1 MFMDIGIDLG
11 TANIIMTTNKKGV
24 VINEPSVIAYN
35 KRTERV
41 VAVGT
46 EAYRMEGRA
55 PEHIAVVHPLQDGVV
70 SDDILTQALMRE
82 LISVVAAHPVVKPRI
97 VVCIPSLITEVERRA
112 ILDAATGTGFR
123 KVHLI
128 REPLAALL
136 GAGIPINRPVGHMVV
151 DIGGGTTD
159 VAVVSMNGIVT
170 ARSIKIAGNHL
181 DQSIIR
187 YVQNKYQLLLGKKSA
202 EELKIALCNLYDPSD
217 DVLHTVKGRH
227 VTRGLPDQCDL
238 SEIELFEAIEDDI
251 AAITEMIRRVLE
263 ETPPELVGDI
273 YQNGILLTGG
283 GACLGGLE
291 QYFRR
296 TLGVRCRIAKDPLTC
311 VARGTAK
318 AFRHRDMLLDGFERI
333 ESYEAMH
340 EV

>member
-1 MFMDIGIDLG
+1 MDIGIDLG
-11 TANIIMTTNKKGV
+11 TANIIITTDKKGV

-55 PEHIAVVHPLQDGVV
+55 PEHIAVVHPLQDGVI
-70 SDDILTQALMRE
+70 SDDILTQALIRE
-82 LISVVAAHPVVKPRI
+82 FIFAAAGHPIIKPRI
-97 VVCIPSLITEVERRA
+97 VVCVPSLITEVEKRA
-112 ILDAATGTGFR
+112 ILDAATSTGSR

-128 REPLAALL
+128 QEPLAALL
-136 GAGIPINRPVGHMVV
+136 GAGIHINRPEGHMVV

-159 VAVVSMNGIVT
+159 VAVVSMNGIVA
-170 ARSIKIAGNHL
+170 ARSLKVAG
-181 DQSIIR
+181 DRMDRSIIR

-202 EELKIALCNLYDPSD
+202 EELKIELCNLYDPAD
-217 DVLHTVKGRH
+217 DVLRTVKGRNL
-227 VTRGLPDQCDL
+227 TRGLPDQCDL
-238 SEIELFEAIEDDI
+238 SETELFEALEDDI
-251 AAITEMIRRVLE
+251 TAITETIRRVLE

-273 YQNGILLTGG
+273 YHNGILLTGG

-291 QYFRR
+291 RYLRR
-296 TLGVRCRIAKDPLTC
+296 TLGVTSRIAKEPLTC

-318 AFRHRDMLLDGFERI
+318 AFRHRGVLLDGFERI
-333 ESYEAMH
+333 ESYETTPEA
-340 EV
+340 